1 MASQK
6 SNLITN
12 SDTVPSVMNDVG
24 KSGGRVRIQTDN
36 FEWLGTTMTT
46 AADFCRLCRVPTNAR
61 LISFVIWNDDLDSN
75 GSPTLVTDL
84 GIYPIA
90 SDTAVSSD
98 CLADGD
104 TSMQSATVGA
114 GTELLCLAAADLPN
128 MGKPLWEV
136 AGLSTDPG
144 GLYDICITLQVPAAT
159 DVDLT
164 FAFRC
169 MYTVD

>member
-12 SDTVPSVMNDVG
+12 SDSVPATMNDVG

-36 FEWLGTTMTT
+36 FEWLGTTLTT

-61 LISFVIWNDDLDSN
+61 LISVVIWNDDLDTN
-75 GSPTLVTDL
+75 GSPALVTDL
-84 GIYPIA
+84 GVYPIA

-104 TSMQSATVGA
+104 TSMRSASVGA
-114 GTELLCLAAADLPN
+114 GTELLGLAAADLGN
-128 MGKPLWEV
+128 LGKPLWEIAGV
-136 AGLSTDPG
+136 ASDPG
-144 GLYDICITLQVPAAT
+144 GLYDVCLTVQVPAGTDADAT
-159 DVDLT
+159 C
-164 FAFRC
+164 AFRI